1 MDLKRLFLSLACFTN
16 NGPII
21 LQSVAPAYAYGPDRK
36 RTDKIEGLR
45 VTVVFPGNGYDTQT
59 VKVSDPTDRL
69 SVLLDKATA
78 SRPVY
83 VDFDGFT
90 ASVYTM
96 RGEDGRWRTGVSAK
110 AAAVRVAQAPDD
122 LDLGPEVD

>member
-45 VTVVFPGNGYDTQT
+45 VTVVFPGNGYGTQT
-59 VKVSDPTDRL
+59 VKVSDPADVL
-69 SVLLDKATA
+69 SALLDKATPDH
-78 SRPVY
+78 PVY
-83 VDFDGFT
+83 VDFDGFS

-96 RGEDGRWRTGVSAK
+96 RDADGRWRTGVSAK
-110 AAAVRVAQAPDD
+110 ATAVRVVSAPGNDLLD
-122 LDLGPEVD
+122 LDAD

>member
-1 MDLKRLFLSLACFTN
+1 MQIRNLRLTLDALSHGGPVILK
-16 NGPII
+16 
-21 LQSVAPAYAYGPDRK
+21 SVAPDYEYDGDNR
-36 RTDKIEGLR
+36 RTDKGVGLR

-59 VKVSDPTDRL
+59 VKVTDPTDRL
-69 SVLLDKATA
+69 SVLLDKATP
-78 SRPVY
+78 SHPVY